1 MCHLQRIPFA
11 PNLVLQQVA
20 PPYGLNSLQL
30 AAETLGLKAGVKTA
44 AVGDFA
50 GLPLPCLAVLKP
62 ASVAHPIE
70 AANQAIAAS
79 VPSEAEGEP
88 EVPPPHRLVL
98 VLKADDARVLLFD
111 EKSK

>member
-20 PPYGLNSLQL
+20 PPYGLSSLQL
-30 AAETLGLKAGVKTA
+30 AAETLGLKAGVKAA

-62 ASVAHPIE
+62 ASIPHPIR
-70 AANQAIAAS
+70 AANQTIVAS
-79 VPSEAEGEP
+79 STSGEDGVEAP
-88 EVPPPHRLVL
+88 QPHRLVL
-98 VLKADDARVLLFD
+98 VLKADDA
-111 EKSK
+111 